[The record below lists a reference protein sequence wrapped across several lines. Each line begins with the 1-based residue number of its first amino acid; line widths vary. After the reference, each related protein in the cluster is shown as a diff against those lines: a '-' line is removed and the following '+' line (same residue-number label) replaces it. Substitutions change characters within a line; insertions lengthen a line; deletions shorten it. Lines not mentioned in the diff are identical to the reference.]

1 MIINTGNR
9 TDIPGYYSKWFY
21 QRIKEGFVL
30 SRSPYAPNKVY
41 RYNLDPSVVDCLVF
55 CTKNPHP
62 MLKEIELLKEYRQY
76 WMVTITPYTKEIEP
90 NVPNKNE
97 VIRSFIALSKKIGK
111 ECIAWRYDPIFLNDK
126 YTLDYH
132 ISIFEQMAQKLAPYT
147 NVCIISFIDLYEK
160 TKKNFQ
166 EVQEVSIDQQ
176 YQLVEAMSHIAKK
189 YHITLKTCAE
199 HNDFSMYQVDQLG
212 CLTQETLEQALH
224 VNFKLPHLTNAR
236 STCKCLLGNDI
247 GSYNS
252 CLHGCRYCYA
262 NYEFK
267 LVQKNYQLHDPYS
280 PLLIGHLSKEDTIQ
294 IVNQVTWINPQLT
307 LF

>member
-1 MIINTGNR
+1 
-9 TDIPGYYSKWFY
+9 
-21 QRIKEGFVL
+21 
-30 SRSPYAPNKVY
+30 
-41 RYNLDPSVVDCLVF
+41 
-55 CTKNPHP
+55 
-62 MLKEIELLKEYRQY
+62 
-76 WMVTITPYTKEIEP
+76 MVTITPYTKEIEP

-189 YHITLKTCAE
+189 YHITLKLVLSIMTFQCI
-199 HNDFSMYQVDQLG
+199 
-212 CLTQETLEQALH
+212 
-224 VNFKLPHLTNAR
+224 KL
-236 STCKCLLGNDI
+236 
-247 GSYNS
+247 
-252 CLHGCRYCYA
+252 
-262 NYEFK
+262 
-267 LVQKNYQLHDPYS
+267 
-280 PLLIGHLSKEDTIQ
+280 
-294 IVNQVTWINPQLT
+294 IN
-307 LF
+307 